1 MLRSRRP
8 ALSESGAR
16 SLGGSSIVQARWPSW
31 LPPALLLVALVPGT
45 ALAHVEGSSAGA
57 GFLTGF
63 LHPLGGV
70 DHVLA
75 MLAVGMWG
83 AQLGTPAIWVLP
95 VAFPQVM
102 AVGGVAGILG
112 LPLPA
117 IEVGV
122 TVSVIVLGSMIALDR
137 RPPLWVAALLVAFFA
152 VFHGYAHGAE
162 LPGKA
167 GAVAYSAGFV
177 TATGLIHLTGI
188 GIGLVIKLPHGAAV
202 LRAGGGAIAAAG
214 LLLVGRLLLR

>member
-1 MLRSRRP
+1 MTVPFPWASR
-8 ALSESGAR
+8 
-16 SLGGSSIVQARWPSW
+16 
-31 LPPALLLVALVPGT
+31 ALLVLVLLVVLPAS
-45 ALAHVEGSSAGA
+45 ALAHAEGAAAGA

-63 LHPLGGV
+63 LHPLRGI

-83 AQLGTPAIWVLP
+83 AQLGNPAIWVLP

-102 AVGGVAGILG
+102 ALGGVAGILG
-112 LPLPA
+112 LPLVG
-117 IEVGV
+117 IELGV
-122 TVSVIVLGSMIALDR
+122 TVSVLVLGSMIALDR
-137 RPPLWVAALLVAFFA
+137 RPPLWAAFLIVSFFA

-162 LPGKA
+162 LPGKT

-188 GIGLVIKLPHGAAV
+188 GIGFVVKLPHGAKL

-214 LLLVGRLLLR
+214 LLLAGQLLVR

>member
-1 MLRSRRP
+1 LR
-8 ALSESGAR
+8 ESLAHYGTMTLR
-16 SLGGSSIVQARWPSW
+16 NRWPPAA
-31 LPPALLLVALVPGT
+31 LPALLLLALVP
-45 ALAHVEGSSAGA
+45 ARVLAHTAGSSAGA
-57 GFLTGF
+57 GFVTGF
-63 LHPLGGV
+63 LHPLGGL

-83 AQLGTPAIWVLP
+83 AQLGYPAIWVLP

-112 LPLPA
+112 LPLPGV
-117 IEVGV
+117 EVGV
-122 TVSVIVLGSMIALDR
+122 TFSVIVLGSMIALDA
-137 RPPLWVAALLVAFFA
+137 RPPLWIAALLVGFFA
-152 VFHGYAHGAE
+152 IFHGYAHGAE
-162 LPGKA
+162 LPGQA

-188 GIGLVIKLPHGAAV
+188 GIGFVVKLPHGTRM

-214 LLLVGRLLLR
+214 LLLAGQLLLA

>member
-1 MLRSRRP
+1 MNAPCRWVSR
-8 ALSESGAR
+8 ALAA
-16 SLGGSSIVQARWPSW
+16 L
-31 LPPALLLVALVPGT
+31 ALLLLLPAG
-45 ALAHVEGSSAGA
+45 ALAHTEGGAAGA

-63 LHPLGGV
+63 LHPLRGL

-83 AQLGTPAIWVLP
+83 AQLGNPAIWMLP

-102 AVGGVAGILG
+102 ALGGVAGILG
-112 LPLPA
+112 LPLVG
-117 IEVGV
+117 IELGV
-122 TVSVIVLGSMIALDR
+122 TVSVLVLGSMIALDR
-137 RPPLWVAALLVAFFA
+137 RPPLWVAFLMVSFFA

-162 LPGKA
+162 LPGQT

-188 GIGLVIKLPHGAAV
+188 GIGLVVKLPQGTRL
-202 LRAGGGAIAAAG
+202 LRAGGGVIAAAG
-214 LLLVGRLLLR
+214 LLLAGQLLLR

>member
-1 MLRSRRP
+1 MTVQCASRTLL
-8 ALSESGAR
+8 AL
-16 SLGGSSIVQARWPSW
+16 
-31 LPPALLLVALVPGT
+31 ALLLVVPASAFAHT
-45 ALAHVEGSSAGA
+45 AGGGAGA

-63 LHPLGGV
+63 LHPLGGL
-70 DHVLA
+70 DHLLA

-83 AQLGTPAIWVLP
+83 AQLGSPAIWLLP

-102 AVGGVAGILG
+102 ALGGVAGILG
-112 LPLPA
+112 VPLVG

-137 RPPLWVAALLVAFFA
+137 RPPLWAALLLVSFFA
-152 VFHGYAHGAE
+152 VFHGYAHGVE
-162 LPGKA
+162 LPGKT

-188 GIGLVIKLPHGAAV
+188 GIGFVVKLPHGV
-202 LRAGGGAIAAAG
+202 KMLRAGGSAIAAAG
-214 LLLVGRLLLR
+214 AFLAGQLLLR